1 MENLPEKQTNNLP
14 AKVGTNLLNVYTRPP
29 GTKAIDIRRQMVEVP
44 EVAKALNSVDKFI
57 FAASTKTLISE
68 LDDQKL
74 VEKTKQL
81 FRFIAMDVG
90 FQVPNDPTDWAYIC
104 TRLLDL
110 LKKYF
115 ASLSLADIKLA
126 FEMAAMGELNEHLPK
141 DRNGEPDKNH
151 YQQFNAEYFGKILNA
166 YKKKQGEV
174 IHKAMKALP
183 EPEHKPSEKE
193 LAYYHNQTLD
203 SIKNAY
209 LRYKDQNEF
218 VVDGLLEMFIYNLL
232 EKNNLVEPIKQTK
245 EDREK
250 ALAVYLRRAAEGKV
264 NQYTARQVRNEG
276 INSKEIDF
284 TTFEIARIREIKKA
298 FDRMIAED
306 VDINQYLNYK

>member
-1 MENLPEKQTNNLP
+1 MENLPEKKQNNLP
-14 AKVGTNLLNVYTRPP
+14 ATTGTNLLNVYTRPP
-29 GTKAIDIRRQMVEVP
+29 GTKAIDVRRQMVEVP

-90 FQVPNDPTDWAYIC
+90 FQVPTDPTDWAYIC

-115 ASLSLADIKLA
+115 STLTLADIKLA

-218 VVDGLLEMFIYNLL
+218 VVDGLLEMFIYNCL
-232 EKNNLVEPIKQTK
+232 EKNNLVEPVKQTK

-306 VDINQYLNYK
+306 VDINKYLNYK